1 MAAPATERAL
11 APIGRLGQR
20 AGISLTGRL
29 PLYGSRVLQL
39 RSVAALITAA
49 AATCALLVATAAGA
63 SGTSNPRVV
72 EFSQLPHGWIEGI
85 PRDVRP
91 NSRIVGVFAGHRLAV
106 APTRNGNF
114 CKAFSGGFAGCRV
127 RAANTI
133 NPTLLGTSQGLE
145 AIAGDIVAEARGALF
160 VTFGS
165 RQYPIAVTWVSRPIA
180 AGFFF
185 ITVPKGQTAAR
196 LILRSGSHIVT
207 RTDTLRIQVP
217 RKHP

>member
-1 MAAPATERAL
+1 M
-11 APIGRLGQR
+11 
-20 AGISLTGRL
+20 
-29 PLYGSRVLQL
+29 
-39 RSVAALITAA
+39 
-49 AATCALLVATAAGA
+49 ATATGA
-63 SGTSNPRVV
+63 SGASNPRVV
-72 EFSQLPHGWIEGI
+72 QFSQLPHGWIEGI

-114 CKAFSGGFAGCRV
+114 CEAFADVFAGCRV
-127 RAANTI
+127 RAAGTI
-133 NPTLLGTSQGLE
+133 NPTLLGSSGRLE
-145 AIAGDIVAEARGALF
+145 VIAGDIVAEARGSLF

-165 RQYPIAVTWVSRPIA
+165 RQYPVAVTWVSRPIA

-185 ITVPKGQTAAR
+185 ITVPKGRTAAR
-196 LILRSGSHIVT
+196 LILRSGGHIVA